1 MKLFLRYLKSRLGVL
16 LLFAAFA
23 LILAFSFVLYHLP
36 AEAVL
41 YPAALCLVLDA
52 VVLVLDFLRVRR
64 RHILVSDLSEM
75 ESELPETGDIEA
87 ADYRDIVLRL
97 RDKAVAGAGFGTQDI
112 SPGAMFTIVG
122 EQFDGARDNIA
133 VGGN

>member
-23 LILAFSFVLYHLP
+23 LILACSFVLYHLP

-41 YPAALCLVLDA
+41 YPAALCLVLGA
-52 VVLVLDFLRVRR
+52 AVLVLDFLRVRR
-64 RHILVSDLSEM
+64 RHRLVSDLSEM
-75 ESELPETGDIEA
+75 ESELPETLDIEA

-97 RDKAVAGAGFGTQDI
+97 RE
-112 SPGAMFTIVG
+112 MN
-122 EQFDGARDNIA
+122 RDLTTRSENDRSSM
-133 VGGN
+133 VDY